1 MQLASACTHVQ
12 SVHPRQT
19 TMTSLQSGMQAGPS
33 ARCCKKCKLHQ
44 HLCRCKACHPGY
56 GFLSENVD
64 FVEALEGKG
73 VAFLGPTADTMR
85 MFSRKHTA
93 REFAESADVPVL
105 PGEELLASR
114 KPACLLHNAAALPLL
129 KPTWAQGGGLWTATF
144 T

>member
-1 MQLASACTHVQ
+1 MAVGCNHLRVASEHVNFDAK
-12 SVHPRQT
+12 SCVDEV
-19 TMTSLQSGMQAGPS
+19 
-33 ARCCKKCKLHQ
+33 Q
-44 HLCRCKACHPGY
+44 HACRCKACHPGY

-105 PGEELLASR
+105 PGESLQAR
-114 KPACLLHNAAALPLL
+114 APPC
-129 KPTWAQGGGLWTATF
+129 
-144 T
+144 

>member
-1 MQLASACTHVQ
+1 M
-12 SVHPRQT
+12 
-19 TMTSLQSGMQAGPS
+19 
-33 ARCCKKCKLHQ
+33 LHA
-44 HLCRCKACHPGY
+44 CRCKACHPGY

-105 PGEELLASR
+105 PG
-114 KPACLLHNAAALPLL
+114 
-129 KPTWAQGGGLWTATF
+129 AQLQARSPPC
-144 T
+144 

>member
-1 MQLASACTHVQ
+1 L
-12 SVHPRQT
+12 
-19 TMTSLQSGMQAGPS
+19 
-33 ARCCKKCKLHQ
+33 KKLERLNHA
-44 HLCRCKACHPGY
+44 CRCKACHPGY

-105 PGEELLASR
+105 PGEALHYRPLIELHQVLRTGWPKS
-114 KPACLLHNAAALPLL
+114 
-129 KPTWAQGGGLWTATF
+129 
-144 T
+144 